1 MDKMSFTDGIIE
13 VIVQLSPTFVFI
25 GQLDRYTPIN
35 KPAAALIN
43 WLLLLDAQRFVSPAA
58 SVVRP
63 VSTPL
68 PDLLSAH
75 SLSTTLSKYFSALSC
90 RATSSCT

>member
-35 KPAAALIN
+35 KPAIT
-43 WLLLLDAQRFVSPAA
+43 FVGYH
-58 SVVRP
+58 VDE
-63 VSTPL
+63 L
-68 PDLLSAH
+68 G
-75 SLSTTLSKYFSALSC
+75 
-90 RATSSCT
+90 